1 MAGNYDFSSA
11 IVAPPMGHPSNSS
24 GSGFFADIPADVR
37 GWNWGAFLL
46 GWIWGIK
53 NRTWVALWTFVPIVG
68 IPGDVHPRSAWERV
82 GLAEPS
88 VAKRRTVQADPASL
102 ELVRPDRHP
111 SGSGSLDRP
120 SVRRGIQLAPAGGS

>member
-1 MAGNYDFSSA
+1 MAGNYDISSA

-24 GSGFFADIPADVR
+24 GSGFFADVPADVR

-68 IPGDVHPRSAWERV
+68 IPVMFILGAHGSEWAWRNRQWQSVEHFKRTQRRWSWYGLIVTLLAV
-82 GLAEPS
+82 GLLIARPF
-88 VAKRRTVQADPASL
+88 VAAS
-102 ELVRPDRHP
+102 
-111 SGSGSLDRP
+111 S
-120 SVRRGIQLAPAGGS
+120 